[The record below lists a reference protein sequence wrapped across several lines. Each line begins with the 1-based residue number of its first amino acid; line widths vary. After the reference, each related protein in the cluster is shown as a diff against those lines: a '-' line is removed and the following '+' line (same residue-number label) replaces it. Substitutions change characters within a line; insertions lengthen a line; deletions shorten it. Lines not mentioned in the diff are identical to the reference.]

1 MGNKDSLIN
10 CGECWVVLRCVRSTM
25 FQVPLPHTRQNIV
38 CFFHPSGCVLLFTE
52 VSWLCRAC
60 VSLFS
65 WGVLVVPWLCLT
77 FLLGCLGCVLVVSH
91 FSLGC
96 LGCASVVSHLSLGC
110 LGFVLV
116 VSGLCL
122 GCVWVESGL
131 CLGCLCLGRVWAVSG
146 LNLGCVWVVS
156 GSRLGR
162 VWVVSGLNL
171 GSCLGCVWVV

>member
-131 CLGCLCLGRVWAVSG
+131 
-146 LNLGCVWVVS
+146 NLGCVWVVC
-156 GSRLGR
+156 
-162 VWVVSGLNL
+162 VWVVSGL
-171 GSCLGCVWVV
+171 CLG